1 MIELTHEERQRLDEG
16 EAVRIHENGREYVM
30 LRPDVYA
37 RLVEEDYDDSPW
49 DADEMDRL
57 REDSVSQLDRY
68 GHDT

>member
-49 DADEMDRL
+49 YADEMDRL